1 MEVQGLLMGLQ
12 LAGGDGPTTKSGVA
26 VDKDTM
32 EYWFKEFDVDAD
44 R

>member
-1 MEVQGLLMGLQ
+1 MGLQ
-12 LAGGDGPTTKSGVA
+12 LAGDGVA
-26 VDKDTM
+26 MVDKDTM